1 MADPIDQTADR
12 MEVEEAA
19 NIAEICRKAA
29 IPEKNCR
36 SCKAANPVENGEWF
50 CEVHNGVIPG
60 DFIATGCDSYSPITA
75 VAKNV

>member
-1 MADPIDQTADR
+1 MST
-12 MEVEEAA
+12 
-19 NIAEICRKAA
+19 
-29 IPEKNCR
+29 
-36 SCKAANPVENGEWF
+36 NPDENGEWF